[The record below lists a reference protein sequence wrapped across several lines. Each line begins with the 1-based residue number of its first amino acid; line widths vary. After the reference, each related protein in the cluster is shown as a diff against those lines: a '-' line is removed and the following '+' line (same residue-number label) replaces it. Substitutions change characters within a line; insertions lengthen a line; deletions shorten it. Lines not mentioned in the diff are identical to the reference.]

1 MSNGIDSR
9 LQKQLIV
16 GLVFV
21 LIILLIGY
29 GLYVWIRVEPTC
41 FDNIKNGKEDGLD
54 CGLVACGKTCEP
66 AIIPLQIQSS
76 KYLQTGIGDY
86 DFVARVYNSNTTYGA
101 SNFDYS
107 LSFTDADGAE
117 LLKTSGSSYIL
128 PGQTKFLTAVS
139 LKINGEVTNVT
150 MTINSVQ
157 WSKVQPFDS
166 VVDFMI
172 RRQNFSPNVDGNSR
186 FEATL
191 YNSSNFDFDK
201 VDVAIVLLDEAGS
214 IVGVGKTDI
223 RTFLSG
229 TERGFQIQWPYSID
243 SNVANIAIEATTN
256 LFENSNFLR
265 TYGTPEKFQKFY

>member
-1 MSNGIDSR
+1 MNPR

-21 LIILLIGY
+21 LILLLLGY
-29 GLYVWIRVEPTC
+29 GIYVWIRVEPTC

-54 CGLVACGKTCEP
+54 CGLAACSKTCELT
-66 AIIPLQIQSS
+66 IIPLEIQSS

-86 DFVARVYNSNTTYGA
+86 DFVARVYNPNSTYGA
-101 SNFDYS
+101 SVFEYS
-107 LSFTDADGAE
+107 LSFTDANGVE
-117 LLKTSGSSYIL
+117 LLKSGGSSYIL
-128 PGQTKFLTAVS
+128 SGQTKFLTAVS
-139 LKINGEVTNVT
+139 LKINGEVANVT

-172 RRQNFSPNVDGNSR
+172 RRQNFSPNVNGNSQ
-186 FEATL
+186 FSAML
-191 YNSSNFDFDK
+191 FNSSNFDFDK
-201 VDVAIVLLDEAGS
+201 VDVAIVLLDETGD

-243 SNVANIAIEATTN
+243 SNVTNVAIEATTN
-256 LFENSNFLR
+256 LFENFNFLK